1 MVQVAR
7 FELAR
12 ITPLEPKSNVA
23 ANYTT
28 PAGTDSEIWTHTPY
42 DKGTWS
48 PRVFQFRHICL
59 SSFNPRKKARHFIV
73 ASLHIGAT
81 IAAPQKCHFLETQ

>member
-7 FELAR
+7 LELAR

-28 PAGTDSEIWTHTPY
+28 PAGADSEIWTHTLFS
-42 DKGTWS
+42 KGIWS
-48 PRVFQFRHICL
+48 PLVCQFRHICL
-59 SSFNPRKKARHFIV
+59 SSFNPRKKARHFIA
-73 ASLHIGAT
+73 ASLHIGTT
-81 IAAPQKCHFLETQ
+81 IAAP

>member
-7 FELAR
+7 LELAR

-28 PAGTDSEIWTHTPY
+28 PAGTDSEI
-42 DKGTWS
+42 
-48 PRVFQFRHICL
+48 
-59 SSFNPRKKARHFIV
+59 
-73 ASLHIGAT
+73 
-81 IAAPQKCHFLETQ
+81 